1 MSRSEP
7 FIGAAQQ
14 KRNNHM
20 SEHSNRSSSLS
31 DSDQM
36 ALFWI
41 APIALTVALGSAG
54 LWWSKALT
62 WLVDHSILIAADAS
76 PIVRIPAAQG
86 IGLDGRRATIALAL
100 VIAVVAIGIS
110 AGKAAHSARQTRPQK
125 GDRG

>member
-1 MSRSEP
+1 
-7 FIGAAQQ
+7 
-14 KRNNHM
+14 M
-20 SEHSNRSSSLS
+20 SEHSNRGSSLS

-41 APIALTVALGSAG
+41 VPIALMVALGSAG

-62 WLVDHSILIAADAS
+62 WLVGHSILIAADAS

-86 IGLDGRRATIALAL
+86 VGLDGRRAIIALAI
-100 VIAVVAIGIS
+100 VFAVVAIGVS
-110 AGKAAHSARQTRPQK
+110 AGKAARSSRQARPQK